1 MEITSKVA
9 SIDNECVSQEK
20 RLAAYKGNMRNWRG
34 ELRKADCYAQCYDNS
49 TNDIRPT
56 EKTILKLKQ
65 IDK

>member
-1 MEITSKVA
+1 MKVLARRKDWLHVREICAT
-9 SIDNECVSQEK
+9 
-20 RLAAYKGNMRNWRG
+20 GGG
-34 ELRKADCYAQCYDNS
+34 EFRKAECCAQCYDNS